1 MKAKQIDKKT
11 TVEKLVQW
19 ESEHYGHSLNLTKL
33 MIALDM
39 PDWEKTLKKVCKLAG
54 IPIVYN
60 EIEMPE

>member
-39 PDWEKTLKKVCKLAG
+39 PD
-54 IPIVYN
+54 
-60 EIEMPE
+60 